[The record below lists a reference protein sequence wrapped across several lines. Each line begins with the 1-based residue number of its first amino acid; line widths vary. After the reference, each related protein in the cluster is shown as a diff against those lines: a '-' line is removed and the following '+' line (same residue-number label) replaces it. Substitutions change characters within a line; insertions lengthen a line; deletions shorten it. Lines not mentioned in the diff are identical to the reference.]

1 MLEILRRSVTGWVAK
16 ILMGL
21 LILSF
26 AVWGIAD
33 VFTGANQAAL
43 IKVGDREIT
52 ADEFQRAL
60 QVELEYIGRQIGRR
74 PTLEQ
79 ARAWGLDA
87 RVMARLIGSSAVE
100 QRANNMGLAL
110 SDVAVAEAIRN
121 DPAFRG
127 PDGNFSRVAVDYAAR
142 ELGVSELGF
151 INMRR
156 REELREQLTGALASG
171 VVVPEAMLDALRT
184 YRDESR
190 SAEHFTI
197 DPAVAITLPEP
208 DEAKLKETYEANKQ
222 RFMTPEFRSL
232 AIIDLSAASLSKQIP
247 VSDAD
252 IAAAYDHD
260 KARFAVPERR
270 RIFQI
275 SFQDKASA
283 EKAAAAI
290 AAGKSFEEVAKEYGV
305 EHKDY
310 ALGMMSRADLIDP
323 KVAEV
328 AFGLSSGGVSEVI
341 EGRFATVIVKVTDI
355 EPGKQRTLDEV
366 KDELRAQLAADKAG
380 PEINR
385 LHDEIDDNRAAGK
398 PLKEIASSLNVPF
411 IEIAAVDRT
420 GKAPDGSTVL
430 TSPDAQ
436 RYLTLAFQT
445 AAGSESEV
453 IELSGGGYGWVDVV
467 GITETKQRSFE
478 DAQADVKALWRE
490 QEMRR
495 LLSELAA
502 KLSERA
508 TQGEAMDKLAAEVG
522 GKVETAANF
531 KRIGGAPGLPEAAIT
546 LAFITPKGN
555 ATSVETQDGKSRM
568 VFRVTEI
575 TPAPA
580 ATKEDLDKLRPVISR
595 QMQGDALASYVA
607 ALQEQLGVNIN
618 QDAYLRAIGA
628 DRQQP

>member
-43 IKVGDREIT
+43 VKVGDREIT
-52 ADEFQRAL
+52 VEEFQRAL
-60 QVELEYIGRQIGRR
+60 QIEMEYIARQIGRR
-74 PTLEQ
+74 PTMEQ

-100 QRANNMGLAL
+100 QRAGKMGLAL
-110 SDVAVAEAIRN
+110 SDTAVAEAIRN

-127 PDGNFSRVAVDYAAR
+127 SDGKFSRVAVDYAAR
-142 ELGVSELGF
+142 ELGVTELGF

-156 REELREQLTGALASG
+156 REEIREQLTGALASG
-171 VVVPEAMLDALRT
+171 VVVPNTLLDILRT

-190 SAEHFTI
+190 TVEHFTI

-222 RFMTPEFRSL
+222 RLMTPEFRSL
-232 AIIDLSAASLSKQIP
+232 AIIDLTAESVGKQIAI
-247 VSDAD
+247 SDAD
-252 IAAAYDHD
+252 IAAAYEQE

-275 SFQDKASA
+275 AFADKAA
-283 EKAAAAI
+283 ADKAAAAI
-290 AAGKSFEEVAKEYGV
+290 AAGRSFEDVAKEFGV
-305 EHKDY
+305 AEKDY
-310 ALGMMSRADLIDP
+310 SLGLMTRADLIDP
-323 KVAEV
+323 KIAEV
-328 AFGLSSGGVSEVI
+328 AFGLASGAVSGVV
-341 EGRFATVIVKVTDI
+341 EGRFATVIVKVADI

-366 KDELRAQLAADKAG
+366 KEELRNRLAADKAG

-385 LHDEIDDNRAAGK
+385 LHDEVDDNRAAGK
-398 PLKEIASSLNVPF
+398 PLKEIAASLNVPF
-411 IEIAAVDRT
+411 IEIPAVDRT
-420 GKAPDGSTVL
+420 GKTPDGKPAL
-430 TSPDAQ
+430 DNPDAQ
-436 RYLTLAFQT
+436 RFLAVGFQT
-445 AAGSESEV
+445 AVGSESET
-453 IELSGGGYGWVDVV
+453 IELAGGGYGWVDVLN
-467 GITETKQRSFE
+467 ITETKQRSFE
-478 DAQADVKALWRE
+478 EAQADVKALWRE
-490 QEMRR
+490 QETRR
-495 LLSELAA
+495 LLAELAA
-502 KLSERA
+502 KLAERA

-531 KRIGGAPGLPEAAIT
+531 KRIGGAPGLPEAAVT

-580 ATKEDLDKLRPVISR
+580 TSKEELDKLRPVINR

-607 ALQEQLGVNIN
+607 ALQQQVGVNIN

-628 DRQQP
+628 ERQQ

>member
-43 IKVGDREIT
+43 VKVGDREIT
-52 ADEFQRAL
+52 SDEFQRAL
-60 QVELEYIGRQIGRR
+60 QIEMEYIARQIGRR
-74 PTLEQ
+74 PTMEQ

-100 QRANNMGLAL
+100 QRAGQMGLAL
-110 SDVAVAEAIRN
+110 SDTGVAEAIRN

-142 ELGVSELGF
+142 ELGVTELGF

-156 REELREQLTGALASG
+156 REEIREQLTGALASG
-171 VVVPEAMLDALRT
+171 VVVPDTMLDILRT

-190 SAEHFTI
+190 TAEHFTI

-208 DEAKLKETYEANKQ
+208 DETKLKETYEANKQ
-222 RFMTPEFRSL
+222 RLMTPEFRNL
-232 AIIDLSAASLSKQIP
+232 AIINLTAESVGKQIAI
-247 VSDAD
+247 SDAD
-252 IAAAYDHD
+252 IAAAYEHD

-270 RIFQI
+270 RILQI
-275 SFQDKASA
+275 AFADKAA
-283 EKAAAAI
+283 ADKAAAAI
-290 AAGKSFEEVAKEYGV
+290 AGGRSFEDVAKEFGV
-305 EHKDY
+305 EEKDY
-310 ALGMMSRADLIDP
+310 SLGLMTRADLIDP
-323 KVAEV
+323 KIAEV
-328 AFGLSSGGVSEVI
+328 AFGLASGGVSDVV

-366 KDELRAQLAADKAG
+366 KEELRNQLAADKAG

-420 GKAPDGSTVL
+420 GKTPDGKPAL
-430 TSPDAQ
+430 DSPDAQ
-436 RYLTLAFQT
+436 RLLAVGFQT
-445 AAGSESEV
+445 AVGSEGET
-453 IELSGGGYGWVDVV
+453 IELAGGGYGWVDVLN
-467 GITETKQRSFE
+467 ITETKQRSFE
-478 DAQADVKALWRE
+478 EAEADVKALWRE
-490 QEMRR
+490 QETRR
-495 LLSELAA
+495 LLAELAA
-502 KLSERA
+502 KLAERA

-555 ATSVETQDGKSRM
+555 ATSVETQDGKSRL

-580 ATKEDLDKLRPVISR
+580 TSKEELDKLRPVINR

-607 ALQEQLGVNIN
+607 ALQQQLGVNIN

-628 DRQQP
+628 ERQQ